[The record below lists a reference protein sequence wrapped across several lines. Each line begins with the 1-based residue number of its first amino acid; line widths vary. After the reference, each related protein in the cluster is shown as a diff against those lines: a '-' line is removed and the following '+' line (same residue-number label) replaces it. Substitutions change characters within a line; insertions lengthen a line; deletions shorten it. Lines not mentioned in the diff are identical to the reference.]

1 MKKVIQEKVM
11 NNFFDLTQYEK
22 EEAFRIEQINYF
34 KESLGE
40 DLLKVLND
48 PTVTE
53 IMYNNT
59 DTNIWIKQ
67 FKKGMY
73 RTEIPLSVNKA
84 KLLVEII
91 ASYNREVINRKNPVL
106 SATLP
111 DGERFE
117 TIAYDSA
124 KNKIIFSIRKR
135 ARYIISLEEYVE
147 QQAITSHQKN
157 IIEKYIKEKR
167 NILVAGGTDSGKT
180 TFLNACIDKL
190 KDSNDRVALIEE
202 IPELRCDIANRIE
215 MVVSY
220 FVKMQELL
228 KRCMRLNPNRIIV
241 GEIREGAEAQT
252 LLKAWNSGHPGG
264 LSTIHADSCS
274 EALHKLELYLSE
286 VVKGSI
292 DYPQRRHIASAIN
305 IIVFM
310 EEADGIRKVKEI
322 KEVLGYDKKEETYIL
337 KDIN

>member
-1 MKKVIQEKVM
+1 
-11 NNFFDLTQYEK
+11 
-22 EEAFRIEQINYF
+22 
-34 KESLGE
+34 
-40 DLLKVLND
+40 
-48 PTVTE
+48 
-53 IMYNNT
+53 
-59 DTNIWIKQ
+59 
-67 FKKGMY
+67 
-73 RTEIPLSVNKA
+73 
-84 KLLVEII
+84 
-91 ASYNREVINRKNPVL
+91 
-106 SATLP
+106 
-111 DGERFE
+111 
-117 TIAYDSA
+117 
-124 KNKIIFSIRKR
+124 
-135 ARYIISLEEYVE
+135 
-147 QQAITSHQKN
+147 
-157 IIEKYIKEKR
+157 
-167 NILVAGGTDSGKT
+167 
-180 TFLNACIDKL
+180 
-190 KDSNDRVALIEE
+190 
-202 IPELRCDIANRIE
+202 